1 MLEILQSFDPMQC
14 LIILPLVFIA
24 GFIDAIAG
32 GGGLVSLPAYMI
44 AGLPAHTAIA
54 TNKLSATM
62 GTALATFRF
71 ARSGYVPWK
80 IALCCVPAAFIGSF
94 FGAQLTLVIS
104 DFYLKVIMLV
114 ILPVTAFYVMR
125 PKAFD
130 AQGEELPEKKTIG
143 IGFCVALAVGV
154 YDGFYGPG
162 TGTFLL
168 LLLTALTHMKITRAN
183 GVTKVINLSTN
194 FSALVVFLVHGAAL
208 IPLGLLAGAFNI
220 AGSYLGSKSF
230 DKGGSKIV
238 RPIMILVLIIF
249 FVRVAGELAGL
260 W

>member
-1 MLEILQSFDPMQC
+1 MLDILQCFDPMQC

-44 AGLPAHTAIA
+44 AGLPAHAAIA

-62 GTALATFRF
+62 GTSLATFRF
-71 ARSGYVPWK
+71 ARSGYIPWK
-80 IALCCVPAAFIGSF
+80 IALYCIPAAFIGSAI
-94 FGAQLTLVIS
+94 GAQLTLVIS

-114 ILPVTAFYVMR
+114 ILPITAFYVMR

-130 AQGEELPEKKTIG
+130 AQGDELPEGKCIR
-143 IGFCVALAVGV
+143 IGFAIALCVGV

-168 LLLTALTHMKITRAN
+168 LLLTALTHMKLTRAN

-194 FSALVVFLVHGAAL
+194 LSALVVFLVHGAAL
-208 IPLGLLAGAFNI
+208 VPLGLLAGAFNI

-238 RPIMILVLIIF
+238 QPIMVLVLAIF
-249 FVRVAGELAGL
+249 FVRVVGDLAGL

>member
-1 MLEILQSFDPMQC
+1 MLFGLFDPVQC

-32 GGGLVSLPAYMI
+32 GGGLISLPAYMI
-44 AGLPAHTAIA
+44 AGIPTHATIA

-62 GTALATFRF
+62 GTALTTFRF
-71 ARSGYVPWK
+71 AKSGYVPWK
-80 IALCCVPAAFIGSF
+80 IALPCVPAAFLGSAL
-94 FGAQLTLVIS
+94 GAQLTLLIS

-114 ILPVTAFYVMR
+114 ILPITAFYVMR
-125 PKAFD
+125 KKAFQ
-130 AQGEELPEKKTIG
+130 AEGEELPAGKTILIG
-143 IGFCVALAVGV
+143 ICVSLGVGV

-168 LLLTALTHMKITRAN
+168 LLLTALAHLELKRAN

-194 FSALVVFLVHGAAL
+194 TSAMVVFLVNGTAL

-220 AGSYLGSKSF
+220 AGAYLGSKSF

-238 RPIMILVLIIF
+238 RPVMITVLAIF
-249 FVRVAGELAGL
+249 FVRVVGELLGL